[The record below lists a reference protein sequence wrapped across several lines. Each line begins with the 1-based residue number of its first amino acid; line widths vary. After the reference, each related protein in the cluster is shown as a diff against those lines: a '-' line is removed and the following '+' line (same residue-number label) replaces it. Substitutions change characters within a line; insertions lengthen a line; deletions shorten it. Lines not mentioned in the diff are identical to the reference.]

1 MRHQVLNFKVA
12 FCTIV
17 FMCSS
22 LSQSINV
29 NSKHA
34 SLTNKK
40 LQHSNGLALLPDAD
54 LTIEQEEEDDE
65 EDDDDDVK
73 SESDYSNEYDQG
85 SSDLIGDLFG
95 HPDDFD
101 RNNALPFFH
110 KVPEN
115 AYIMKNRQAELK
127 CKATNAL
134 DVSLFI
140 FQTITDF
147 LLSCRTLMIAVTT
160 TSKQTWNYDCYCY
173 SFSFLPFFLR
183 LSSCTSYDIK
193 QKSTAG
199 FSMPKRHQ
207 N

>member
-1 MRHQVLNFKVA
+1 MKQRQVLNLKVA
-12 FCTIV
+12 FCTIF

-34 SLTNKK
+34 VHTNKQK
-40 LQHSNGLALLPDAD
+40 MPSNGMALLPDAD
-54 LTIEQEEEDDE
+54 LTIEQD
-65 EDDDDDVK
+65 EDDDDDYEK

-85 SSDLIGDLFG
+85 SSGADIFG

-115 AYIMKNRQAELK
+115 AYIMKNRQAILK

-134 DVSLFI
+134 DVSFSSSFVILSYVI
-140 FQTITDF
+140 FR
-147 LLSCRTLMIAVTT
+147 C
-160 TSKQTWNYDCYCY
+160 
-173 SFSFLPFFLR
+173 FF
-183 LSSCTSYDIK
+183 
-193 QKSTAG
+193 
-199 FSMPKRHQ
+199 
-207 N
+207 